1 MIQPLVLRP
10 DPSGEGY
17 QIVAGERRW
26 RAAQRAQLHEV
37 PAVVR
42 DLDDQTVLEVA
53 IIENVQRADLTPV
66 EEARGYSRLMRDFGH
81 TQEKL
86 ASIVGKSR
94 PHIANALRLLT
105 LPETVLGYLDE
116 GRISAGHARA
126 LVTAENPVALAEQVI
141 ARNLSV
147 RETEAL
153 ARRAK
158 PEGPARPSGGAG
170 KDADTRALEMDL
182 SANLGMKVRID
193 HKSEKDGGELRIRYA
208 TLDELDAIC
217 QLISR

>member
-1 MIQPLVLRP
+1 
-10 DPSGEGY
+10 
-17 QIVAGERRW
+17 
-26 RAAQRAQLHEV
+26 
-37 PAVVR
+37 
-42 DLDDQTVLEVA
+42 
-53 IIENVQRADLTPV
+53 VQRADLTPV
-66 EEARGYSRLMRDFGH
+66 EEARGYSRLMQEFGH

-86 ASIVGKSR
+86 AGIVGKSR

-105 LPETVLGYLDE
+105 LPEPVLRHLDE
-116 GRISAGHARA
+116 GRLSAGHARA

-158 PEGPARPSGGAG
+158 PEAPARRPAAG

-193 HKSEKDGGELRIRYA
+193 HKGEKDGGELRIRYA
-208 TLDELDAIC
+208 SLDELDAIC